1 MAAGTRTA
9 LCMPTPRHPLA
20 FNRSTVMSHALTRR
34 GVRLTFKHDVSNA
47 QIGKALEEIYR
58 LTGCL
63 TCGIRGID
71 LILHGGDPE
80 VDALAKLQGVA
91 HAGFEAV

>member
-1 MAAGTRTA
+1 
-9 LCMPTPRHPLA
+9 
-20 FNRSTVMSHALTRR
+20 MSHALTRR
-34 GVRLTFKHDVSNA
+34 GVRLTFKHDVNNA

-80 VDALAKLQGVA
+80 IDVLGKLPGVVNAGVQG
-91 HAGFEAV
+91 F